1 MTNLRIV
8 PISLKG
14 QIRYAV
20 MECKFEGHAECLGV
34 CLTELQAQELITDS
48 LGAST
53 QVIRSEVTLDP
64 PKARRGAYGVMK

>member
-1 MTNLRIV
+1 MNLSIV

-20 MECKFEGHAECLGV
+20 TDGQTELAM

-64 PKARRGAYGVMK
+64 PKARRGAYGAMK

>member
-14 QIRYAV
+14 QIRYVVTDGESEYGA
-20 MECKFEGHAECLGV
+20 FLS
-34 CLTELQAQELITDS
+34 ELDAHQLITDE

-64 PKARRGAYGVMK
+64 PKARRGAYGVK